1 MNDICFSYL
10 YIILYLVIL
19 SIGLIGNFMFCLI
32 IKKCPPLHRTHH
44 FFFLAVSVMD
54 IFVCILAIPFSI
66 DSQVTDSQ
74 NTFTQFNALLFLQ
87 AKMYQWQLPEFLC
100 KFYLFVDFGLK
111 GVHAFLLVFGAL
123 FLYFW
128 YRYVLTKHIILDR

>member
-1 MNDICFSYL
+1 MDYDLTFCFTNNFMNDICFSYL

-74 NTFTQFNALLFLQ
+74 HTFTQFNALLFLQ
-87 AKMYQWQLPEFLC
+87 AKMYHCGSCQNFSANST
-100 KFYLFVDFGLK
+100 YLST
-111 GVHAFLLVFGAL
+111 LV
-123 FLYFW
+123 
-128 YRYVLTKHIILDR
+128 